1 MSENEYK
8 EDMNDLAEG
17 ICKARLKRK
26 KVMVL
31 VGSGISLSAEPEGVP
46 SLTQIFDHFYV
57 E

>member
-8 EDMNDLAEG
+8 EDMKDLAER

-46 SLTQIFDHFYV
+46 SLAQIFDHFYV

>member
-1 MSENEYK
+1 MNENEYK
-8 EDMNDLAEG
+8 EDMKDLAER

-46 SLTQIFDHFYV
+46 SLAQIFDHFYV